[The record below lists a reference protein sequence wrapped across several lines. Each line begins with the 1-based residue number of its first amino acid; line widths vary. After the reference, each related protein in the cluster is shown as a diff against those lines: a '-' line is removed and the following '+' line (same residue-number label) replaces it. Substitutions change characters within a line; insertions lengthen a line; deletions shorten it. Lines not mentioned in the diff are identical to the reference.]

1 MWNGHLM
8 EIGTSGQV
16 KRNINKKALA
26 IFLRD
31 AVDAI
36 FYSHHDLKL
45 DYTSLIPI

>member
-1 MWNGHLM
+1 MWNGYLT
-8 EIGTSGQV
+8 EIGASGQV
-16 KRNINKKALA
+16 KKKYQQEILA

-31 AVDAI
+31 AVDAV